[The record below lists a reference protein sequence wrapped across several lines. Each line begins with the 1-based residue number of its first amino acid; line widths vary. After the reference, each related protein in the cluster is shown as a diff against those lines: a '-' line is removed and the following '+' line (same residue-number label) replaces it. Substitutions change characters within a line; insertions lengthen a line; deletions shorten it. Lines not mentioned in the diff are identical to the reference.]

1 MDLALTGKRAL
12 ITGATSGTGAVI
24 ATLLAREGASVAI
37 GGRNADRARAVV
49 SAIRAAGG
57 QAVEAIGDLDTDEGA
72 DACARGAI
80 DAFGGV
86 DILVNNA
93 GSTATSIDPKAHGHT
108 DHPPWGAVYRQN
120 QLSAVRQLGR
130 EESRDRE
137 C

>member
-93 GSTATSIDPKAHGHT
+93 GSTATPIDPKDAGHHDNPT
-108 DHPPWGAVYRQN
+108 WVAVHRQ
-120 QLSAVRQLGR
+120 
-130 EESRDRE
+130 DRKSVG
-137 C
+137 